1 MFVDF
6 WKENWI
12 FYFLKLSVFYKC
24 FYFEIY
30 LLIFFLKD
38 LKIWVWVF
46 KGICIVEYV
55 NCKILDR
62 VNFEVKIGFGYWVY
76 DMF

>member
-12 FYFLKLSVFYKC
+12 FYFLKLSVFYKR

-46 KGICIVEYV
+46 KCICIVEYV

-62 VNFEVKIGFGYWVY
+62 VNFEVIIGFGFWVY